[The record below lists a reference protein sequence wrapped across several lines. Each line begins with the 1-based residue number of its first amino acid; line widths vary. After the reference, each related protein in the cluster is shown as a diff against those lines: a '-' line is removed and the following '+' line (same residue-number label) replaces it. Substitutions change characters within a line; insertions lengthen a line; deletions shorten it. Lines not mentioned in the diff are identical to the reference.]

1 MSVSVLAAAVNV
13 VAAVARTDGFHAG
26 YEDVE
31 ERLEG
36 DEGCGDYAGCEL
48 DARGGVVD

>member
-1 MSVSVLAAAVNV
+1 MSVLAVAVGV
-13 VAAVARTDGFHAG
+13 VAAVARADRFHAG